1 MDDDKDDKNLIEKT
15 IETVKEIAHI
25 ASEAAKHAMEPEPI
39 KPGDEVVYMPATG
52 MGIMGDSLMPPFV
65 AIPKKARKKKTPDT
79 SGRITPTYDF
89 PAPTSKM
96 PVKKKT
102 AKKSKT
108 VAKKKPAKKSAKK
121 RAAKKWK
128 SPAKKS
134 AKKSTGKKAVK
145 KKKAKKSKR

>member
-1 MDDDKDDKNLIEKT
+1 MDDDKNIIEKA
-15 IETVKEIAHI
+15 IEVVKDIAHT
-25 ASEAAKHAMEPEPI
+25 ATEAAKYAMEPEPI

-52 MGIMGDSLMPPFV
+52 TGTMGDSMMPPFV
-65 AIPKKARKKKTPDT
+65 VIPKKAARKKTPDM

-89 PAPTSKM
+89 PAPTSEM

-102 AKKSKT
+102 PKSEPKAET
-108 VAKKKPAKKSAKK
+108 TAKKKTVKKSSKK